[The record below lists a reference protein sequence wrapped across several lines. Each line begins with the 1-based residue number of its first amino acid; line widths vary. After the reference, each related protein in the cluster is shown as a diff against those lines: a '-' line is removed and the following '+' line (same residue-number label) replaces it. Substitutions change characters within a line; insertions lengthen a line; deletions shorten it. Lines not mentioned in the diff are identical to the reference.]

1 MHIWMILN
9 LNQEDQLIWITKIR
23 FLLISVSLLRSI
35 CSPVIQKD
43 AMEPQQIIQ
52 VFSFILC
59 HKKYITYSTDDTHL
73 RFSSLGLLLLICITL
88 MLVLDSKLIKWPFS
102 EDWLDWFDLLFN
114 FKLHELIF
122 WNTWGTKNR
131 IISNHFISISCL
143 SAVLHISKIH
153 AHSL

>member
-35 CSPVIQKD
+35 CTPVIQKD
-43 AMEPQQIIQ
+43 AMEPQNIIQ
-52 VFSFILC
+52 VFSFILY
-59 HKKYITYSTDDTHL
+59 HKNIYLYYSSKI
-73 RFSSLGLLLLICITL
+73 FFSLGLLLLISFTFV
-88 MLVLDSKLIKWPFS
+88 LVLDSKLIKWPFS